1 MTSASP
7 NVVSRLG
14 VGLGA
19 GEVEPGAENS
29 FYIQSSNHSYDGHSN
44 NDEDGVK
51 ILGESSVK
59 EPRRQFKVREPEEL
73 GTSLLQHS
81 SVADQQT
88 ALQGSTGGGTG
99 SGLLNDS
106 IENQGGNLTKAIN
119 ESSSSKQQ

>member
-7 NVVSRLG
+7 NRVSRLG
-14 VGLGA
+14 IGLGA

-51 ILGESSVK
+51 ILGDSVK

-73 GTSLLQHS
+73 GTSLLQNS
-81 SVADQQT
+81 SVVDQQT

-99 SGLLNDS
+99 SGILNDS

-119 ESSSSKQQ
+119 ESSSSKR